1 MSEELF
7 RDYWWLIFPIFG
19 MVMAV
24 IGVIQDN
31 ASAERILRDARGRLE
46 RNP

>member
-7 RDYWWLIFPIFG
+7 REFWWLMFPIFG

-24 IGVIQDN
+24 WGMARDGR
-31 ASAERILRDARGRLE
+31 AEDEVRARARRNLE
-46 RNP
+46 QRQ